1 MSSVKGTPDHRYTFA
16 YILNKP
22 HATCLPTR
30 MPVPLLSKDAIGTSN
45 LARRRH
51 QRAMRLQQDYPG
63 FAASMRITK
72 LWQTNPSWRLY
83 PPIHNPIHMISQ
95 FRELRCGIVELLV
108 HRRKAFP
115 DGQRTIHTS

>member
-1 MSSVKGTPDHRYTFA
+1 MMRVPAPPGTVIYHTMSSVKGTPDHRYTFA

-51 QRAMRLQQDYPG
+51 QRAMRLQQDV
-63 FAASMRITK
+63 R
-72 LWQTNPSWRLY
+72 
-83 PPIHNPIHMISQ
+83 
-95 FRELRCGIVELLV
+95 
-108 HRRKAFP
+108 
-115 DGQRTIHTS
+115 